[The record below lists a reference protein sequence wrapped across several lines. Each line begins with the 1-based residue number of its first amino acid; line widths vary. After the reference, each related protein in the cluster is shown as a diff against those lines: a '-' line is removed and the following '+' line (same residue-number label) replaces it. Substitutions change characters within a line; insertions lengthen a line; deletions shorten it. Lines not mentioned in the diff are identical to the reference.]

1 MPAQRFAGAGP
12 THLMVPSFRLRT
24 FALGLLFSR
33 AVRRVEADPPWTS
46 PLSFCCSLVTVGA
59 Y

>member
-1 MPAQRFAGAGP
+1 MGGQGRR
-12 THLMVPSFRLRT
+12 RLPLR
-24 FALGLLFSR
+24 A
-33 AVRRVEADPPWTS
+33 AVRRVEAGPLWTS